1 MCNFTSRLIA
11 LCCVAI
17 ALSANAKQGLATVVL
32 TFEGLDDYESVG
44 DYYNGGFSGSGKTG
58 PNFGVQFSSN
68 ALAIIDSDA
77 GGSGNF
83 GNEPSP
89 NTILFFVT
97 GNPIVN
103 YAAGF
108 GTGFS
113 LYYSA
118 ISNPGS
124 LDIYSDLDGTG
135 TLLASL
141 VLPTTPIGPGDPN
154 GAFSPFVPV
163 GVLFGGIARSVV
175 FGGVQNQIGFDNV
188 TFGSSTPGG
197 AVPEP
202 TSFAAFAIIPAL
214 AALRRR
220 REFQKAS
227 PIKAS

>member
-1 MCNFTSRLIA
+1 MYKFISKMIV

-17 ALSANAKQGLATVVL
+17 ALSANAKQGSATVIL
-32 TFEGLDDYESVG
+32 TFEGLDNFESIG
-44 DYYNGGFSGSGKTG
+44 DYYNGGFSGLGKTG

-68 ALAIIDSDA
+68 ALALIDSDA

-89 NTILFFVT
+89 STVLFFLD
-97 GNPIVN
+97 GNPIMN

-108 GTGFS
+108 DTGFS

-118 ISNPGS
+118 INNPGS
-124 LDIYSDLDGTG
+124 LGIYSDLNGTG

-141 VLPTTPIGPGDPN
+141 SLPTTPSGPGDPTGN
-154 GAFSPFVPV
+154 FSPFFPV
-163 GVLFGGIARSVV
+163 GVSFTGVARSVV
-175 FGGVQNQIGFDNV
+175 FGGVQNQIAFDDV

-202 TSFAAFAIIPAL
+202 TSFAAFALIPAL
-214 AALRRR
+214 AAVRRR
-220 REFQKAS
+220 RKSQKAS
-227 PIKAS
+227 TIKAS